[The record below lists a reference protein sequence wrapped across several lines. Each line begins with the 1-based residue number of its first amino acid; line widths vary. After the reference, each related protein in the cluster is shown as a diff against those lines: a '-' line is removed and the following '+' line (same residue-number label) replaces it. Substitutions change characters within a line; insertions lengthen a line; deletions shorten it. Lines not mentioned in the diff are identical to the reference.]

1 MRRPDRTS
9 IVLAVATGI
18 AALVLGL
25 GLAAIQ
31 YAAYTMRIH

>member
-1 MRRPDRTS
+1 MRRPDRAS
-9 IVLAVATGI
+9 IALAVATGI